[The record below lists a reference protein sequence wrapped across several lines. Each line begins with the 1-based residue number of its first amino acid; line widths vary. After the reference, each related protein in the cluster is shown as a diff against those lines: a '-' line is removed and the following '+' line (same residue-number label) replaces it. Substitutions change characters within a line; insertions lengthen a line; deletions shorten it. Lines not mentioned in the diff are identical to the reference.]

1 MKTDTPQNGLSYG
14 ARFVAGSCLPAL
26 IAFCGVFAYASLR
39 LYIAG
44 CFGNPKFQHEPGEW
58 VMIFFPVMA
67 GAIVAVSA
75 LMINGILFAFFRP
88 KTKRTVFLTGL
99 LTLPVAV
106 VGGIGLKSLL

>member
-1 MKTDTPQNGLSYG
+1 MKSETPQNGLSYG
-14 ARFVAGSCLPAL
+14 TRFVVGSCLPAL
-26 IAFCGVFAYASLR
+26 IAFFGVFACATLR

-44 CFGNPKFQHEPGEW
+44 YFGNPKHQNEPGEW

-75 LMINGILFAFFRP
+75 LMINAILFAVFRP
-88 KTKRTVFLTGL
+88 EKKRTVFFTGL

-106 VGGIGLKSLL
+106 LGGIGLKCLM